1 MDVIKFIGIIPA
13 RYDSTRF
20 PGKPLVDINGKT
32 MIQRVYEQSSLVL
45 ENVFVATDDSR
56 IEAEVKKFRGKVVL
70 TSKEHK
76 SGTDRCQEAI
86 SIIEK
91 EQNTAFNVIINI
103 QGDEPFIN
111 PKQIELIK
119 SIFNKSDSQIAT
131 LVKKLN
137 NEQEINNP
145 NVVKVIF
152 DKNLK
157 AIYFS
162 RFPIPYNRTNHNV
175 NFFKHIGIYA
185 YKRDI
190 LKEITKLNQSDLEIS
205 ESLEQLR
212 WIENGYKI
220 SVRETDCESI
230 AIDSP
235 EDLKKL

>member
-1 MDVIKFIGIIPA
+1 
-13 RYDSTRF
+13 
-20 PGKPLVDINGKT
+20 

-111 PKQIELIK
+111 PVQIELIK